1 MHRKQPRCVA
11 GLNEPPPPE
20 VQPSADEI
28 TEQRLERGSH
38 LPLSYGFL
46 RARPRP
52 INVVA
57 PVSAR

>member
-46 RARPRP
+46 TARPRP